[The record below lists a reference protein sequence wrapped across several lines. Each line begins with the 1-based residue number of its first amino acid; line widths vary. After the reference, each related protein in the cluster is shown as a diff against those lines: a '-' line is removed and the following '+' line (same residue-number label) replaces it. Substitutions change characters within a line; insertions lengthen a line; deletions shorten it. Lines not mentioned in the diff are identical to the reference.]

1 MVGSYNPQGFV
12 VVVAVNDEASLD
24 LGERMLQFISMLD
37 GSEKSVILVANKA
50 DLVRTRVVKPM
61 GKVLFSG
68 LT

>member
-1 MVGSYNPQGFV
+1 MGSYNPQGFV

-61 GKVLFSG
+61 GKVSFSCM
-68 LT
+68 T